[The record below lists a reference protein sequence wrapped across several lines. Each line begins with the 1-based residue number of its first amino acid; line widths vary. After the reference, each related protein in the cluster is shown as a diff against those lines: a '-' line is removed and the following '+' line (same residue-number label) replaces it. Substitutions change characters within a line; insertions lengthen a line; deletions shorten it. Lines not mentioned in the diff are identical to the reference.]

1 LIIVRRQIP
10 TTGSNLLIFESFSY
24 LIGEA
29 LLLSGLIQ
37 TPTTDKKS
45 LIISQAPS
53 VSFPRSLSFWAS
65 ALVVLPVFFQAPWV
79 RFHPFSSCL
88 FTAVLLTTGIVAAQ
102 VGNAAWKRAGTLLV
116 GFSGSWL
123 AGTLFWGWLRM
134 HPVWHLPIEAIA
146 VPLAIGGLKSRWKLS
161 CSFYLASLLGTAFT
175 DITMALTGVMSF
187 WPQVVQATS
196 SEAPFLL
203 SEAAKL
209 VLQPVSL
216 LILSAAAG
224 LILWLAKQCWT
235 QSARP
240 SEHQEA
246 WRVAAAVLSTTLF
259 IDALFLG
266 LSLSVPSL
274 SGLI

>member
-1 LIIVRRQIP
+1 
-10 TTGSNLLIFESFSY
+10 
-24 LIGEA
+24 
-29 LLLSGLIQ
+29 LLSGLIQ

-65 ALVVLPVFFQAPWV
+65 ALVVLPVFLQAPWV

-88 FTAVLLTTGIVAAQ
+88 FTAVLLTTGIVAVQ

-209 VLQPVSL
+209 VFQPVSL

-224 LILWLAKQCWT
+224 LILWLAKQFWT
-235 QSARP
+235 HSARP